1 MLERSITA
9 TRSESHPDSVAL
21 QALRRPASIA
31 SSRFR
36 AALLRHAS
44 DTPKSTSAILRV
56 RSRLWRIRRPRS
68 NGEPLWRSTI
78 AFDKRAAK
86 SFIRI
91 NDRIRA
97 REIRVIDENGEQL
110 GILPPFEALRIA
122 RERGLDLVEVS
133 PNAVPPVC
141 RIQDYGRFLYE
152 KEKSER
158 AARKKQKVIVIKE
171 VKFSVTVDEHDY
183 QTKKNQ
189 AVRFL
194 TEGDKV
200 KASLR
205 FRGRQMAH
213 RELGYAIINRLIQD
227 IGDAGIVEFMP
238 RMEGTILHAILAPS
252 KKQEAPKPK
261 PAAASAAAA
270 PRPPPASRS
279 NAVTSSRPLQSKAAP
294 AMRSGLSQSRSHVR
308 AGRRVLIS
316 PPCMLATCVPGAVL
330 PQLLLFRVPFCC
342 APLVSP
348 WPQTSPTSHHGRPP
362 PHKGHGRAALSPD
375 GKQVLFTVTD
385 STADGAKSHLWLVRS
400 QAAPGS
406 RARSHFP
413 RLPTSAANATP
424 QWAPDGSR
432 HLLPGPSR
440 RTHAALPPRSA
451 RRRSRSLR
459 PEGRARR
466 R

>member
-1 MLERSITA
+1 MLYSGC
-9 TRSESHPDSVAL
+9 VAV
-21 QALRRPASIA
+21 AASNLGRCPEGGGNDI
-31 SSRFR
+31 
-36 AALLRHAS
+36 
-44 DTPKSTSAILRV
+44 
-56 RSRLWRIRRPRS
+56 
-68 NGEPLWRSTI
+68 WRSTI
-78 AFDKRAAK
+78 ALDKRSAK

-110 GILPPFEALRIA
+110 GILAPFEALKIA

-158 AARKKQKVIVIKE
+158 AARKKQKVIVVKE

-227 IGDAGIVEFMP
+227 IGEAGVVEFMP

-252 KKQEAPKPK
+252 RKQEAPKPK
-261 PAAASAAAA
+261 PAAPAA
-270 PRPPPASRS
+270 PT
-279 NAVTSSRPLQSKAAP
+279 NAPVA
-294 AMRSGLSQSRSHVR
+294 
-308 AGRRVLIS
+308 
-316 PPCMLATCVPGAVL
+316 
-330 PQLLLFRVPFCC
+330 
-342 APLVSP
+342 
-348 WPQTSPTSHHGRPP
+348 
-362 PHKGHGRAALSPD
+362 
-375 GKQVLFTVTD
+375 
-385 STADGAKSHLWLVRS
+385 
-400 QAAPGS
+400 
-406 RARSHFP
+406 
-413 RLPTSAANATP
+413 
-424 QWAPDGSR
+424 
-432 HLLPGPSR
+432 
-440 RTHAALPPRSA
+440 
-451 RRRSRSLR
+451 
-459 PEGRARR
+459 
-466 R
+466 